1 MKISIILEALTADF
15 ETDMQRAQKSVDRA
29 FKEMK
34 RSAATINK
42 ELGAALSVGIAAA
55 VGGVAYAVKSA
66 VDEMD
71 RMNKVSQKIGVT
83 TEALS
88 ALEYAAKLADVEA
101 GQLQA
106 SITKLSKAQAD
117 AAQGG
122 KKQVELFRLLGVE
135 FANTDGTLRKADQVF
150 VDVAERFSTMR
161 DGAEKTALA
170 VQLFGKAGAALI
182 PLLNGGAQGIRAA
195 TDELNEFGGVVS
207 TEAARAAEEFNDQ
220 LSRLGQVGKG
230 AGVELATYML
240 PTLNDLATEVLTLA
254 KDPAFK
260 SDMAQAI
267 RTIGEAAIAASR
279 GIVTFANN
287 VGFLADE
294 VKQFFGI
301 VDDDDLVRLDEQLT
315 SLNGQLAI
323 LERGNGTEAQ
333 SPLAQQLRAQIAEVE
348 AKIAAAQAVIGNQSR
363 LAALG
368 LEEVDPRLI
377 PPKKQIDAPVFR
389 DTTAAD
395 KAAQDAEREARRQA
409 KEFAAEQEKY
419 TQTVR
424 DLKLQAL
431 GEEARAV
438 AALQDDYADL
448 NKAVELGVVSQQQ
461 AAEIAAG
468 LAEQW
473 QKGATDSIRVDLLT
487 EEQRAVEEL
496 QAKYISLQNQIAS
509 GAITPEMGAD
519 RAAGLAEKWAEE
531 EAARYQAQIDN
542 LSSGLLTEE
551 ELIQQSYER
560 RRDEILTA
568 LDQES
573 NAKLEKQS
581 ELNALLYANEEA
593 HQQAMADLEFAKQQE
608 KLGLWSQAF
617 GNLATLMNT
626 ENRKL
631 FNIGKAAAIA
641 GVAIDTASAAMK
653 AYKEGGAYLGPVF
666 AAAAVAA
673 GAVQIG
679 NIMGTEYSGAYDRG
693 GNIPAGGYGLVG
705 ERGPELIAGPASVTS
720 RMQTASMLQRAAD
733 GQREIPPQRNIFVFS
748 PEEMANAIA
757 ATPAGE
763 RMVVTHVNRNRNA
776 LRI

>member
-34 RSAATINK
+34 RSASTINK

-71 RMNKVSQKIGVT
+71 RMNKTAQKIGVT

-117 AAQGG
+117 AAQGS
-122 KKQVELFRLLGVE
+122 KKQIELFRLLGVE
-135 FANTDGTLRKADQVF
+135 FANTDGTLRKADEVF
-150 VDVAERFSTMR
+150 IDVAERFGTMR

-333 SPLAQQLRAQIAEVE
+333 SPLAQQLRAQITEVE
-348 AKIAAAQAVIGNQSR
+348 AKIAAAQAIIGNQNR

-438 AALQDDYADL
+438 AALQDQYADL

-473 QKGATDSIRVDLLT
+473 QKGATDSIRVELLT

-551 ELIQQSYER
+551 ELIQQSYQR
-560 RRDEILTA
+560 RRDEILAA
-568 LDQES
+568 LDEQG
-573 NAKLEKQS
+573 NAKLERQA
-581 ELNALLYANEEA
+581 ELNELLYANEDA
-593 HQQAMADLEFAKQQE
+593 HQKAMADLERAKTQE
-608 KLGLWSQAF
+608 KLGLWSDAF
-617 GNLATLMNT
+617 GNLATLMNS

-631 FNIGKAAAIA
+631 FNIGKAAAVA
-641 GVAIDTASAAMK
+641 QAVVNVAQGVTKALAQGPYIGPILAATV
-653 AYKEGGAYLGPVF
+653 A
-666 AAAAVAA
+666 AA

-679 NIMGTEYSGAYDRG
+679 TILGTEYSGAYDLG

-705 ERGPELIAGPASVTS
+705 ERGPELVAGPASVTS

-733 GQREIPPQRNIFVFS
+733 GQRELPPQRNIFVFS

-776 LRI
+776 LRL